1 MGLPR
6 VVPERSDAARADG
19 LAGRGRRSKIV
30 QQFFERNV
38 GLLQNGLQRL
48 RLDDAVH
55 RHTGMKR
62 AFWVMAMRIGLSD
75 EPKPSRFKADI
86 PTQRDPN
93 EDVSKLKPNPLTL
106 VVSISPD
113 LQIKL
118 NQDAMGSVNDPS
130 ELSAKLQQTFQQRKE
145 QHAYK
150 VGMEAATN
158 IPEDQRI
165 EKTVFVKAPRAL
177 HYGDVVKVIDAIKGA
192 GANPVGLQ
200 VDDLP

>member
-1 MGLPR
+1 
-6 VVPERSDAARADG
+6 
-19 LAGRGRRSKIV
+19 
-30 QQFFERNV
+30 
-38 GLLQNGLQRL
+38 
-48 RLDDAVH
+48 
-55 RHTGMKR
+55 
-62 AFWVMAMRIGLSD
+62 MAMGGSANRAVPYINVTPLID
-75 EPKPSRFKADI
+75 VLLVVIIIFMVVTPLKPSRFKADI

-106 VVSISPD
+106 VVSISTD
-113 LQIKL
+113 LQLKL
-118 NQDAMGSVNDPS
+118 NQEAMGSVNDPS
-130 ELSAKLQQTFQQRKE
+130 ALAVKLQQVFQQRKE

-150 VGMEAATN
+150 YGMEAATN
-158 IPEDQRI
+158 ISEDLRI